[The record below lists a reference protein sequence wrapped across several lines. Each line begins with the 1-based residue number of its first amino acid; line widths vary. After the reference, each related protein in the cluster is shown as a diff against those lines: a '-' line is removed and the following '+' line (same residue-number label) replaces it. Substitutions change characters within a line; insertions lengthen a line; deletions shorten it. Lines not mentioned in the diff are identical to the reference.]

1 MINKN
6 AIYKWDQWEKV
17 NFARIKQEILNSPT
31 LYSPDFGKDFLLYTF
46 SSETS
51 LVVVLTQKDDQ
62 GNMRPISFM
71 SVVLWGYELNYSS
84 INKQGYTVYNVV
96 KHFRP
101 YPLKSHIINFVPHP
115 MVRSLFVQ

>member
-46 SSETS
+46 STELLICRIFLVKPKLDMS
-51 LVVVLTQKDDQ
+51 LMNIKL
-62 GNMRPISFM
+62 
-71 SVVLWGYELNYSS
+71 
-84 INKQGYTVYNVV
+84 
-96 KHFRP
+96 
-101 YPLKSHIINFVPHP
+101 
-115 MVRSLFVQ
+115 LFYFFPFFL